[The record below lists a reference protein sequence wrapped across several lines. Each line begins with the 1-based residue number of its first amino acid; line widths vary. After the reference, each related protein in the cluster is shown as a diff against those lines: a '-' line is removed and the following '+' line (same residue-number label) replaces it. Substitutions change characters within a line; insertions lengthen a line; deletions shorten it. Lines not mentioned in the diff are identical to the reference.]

1 MAGQHCRVSL
11 LGSLERTDQRRQV
24 LLKNRPQEVVQVL
37 VCYPGKPGQK
47 KSEGS
52 SEPQNVNAMRLHPFD
67 LGTLRWQKA
76 QAERCAYLL
85 IGDGLHQ
92 IQTQDFP
99 DVQGISPEDVM
110 KLRTAIGRC

>member
-1 MAGQHCRVSL
+1 MF
-11 LGSLERTDQRRQV
+11 
-24 LLKNRPQEVVQVL
+24 
-37 VCYPGKPGQK
+37 VCYPGKPGHK

-52 SEPQNVNAMRLHPFD
+52 SEPQSVNAMRLHPFD